1 MHIWVLL
8 SVLTLNNKNG
18 LFLWCNVHHSFHL
31 SRKRSGTLPLASNNN
46 NKTFIAGSRAFSMT
60 LWPLSSSNEQLL
72 LDWTNILM
80 KLFRH
85 RSYLQFSQLLFY
97 CHLLLFQLFGRKV
110 WNLENSP
117 SMPKRDQIQHCCSRV
132 IVLLTKRLRAA
143 HPISKQ
149 KRWASSVSRESKR
162 SNSAASFRLLCN
174 YSDSKAQQLHPTIFG
189 NPRDVFTLHQTQ
201 NTKWN
206 HTENEM
212 PTITT
217 LSLDDVQ
224 KHPTELVR
232 CLSFFFFFW

>member
-1 MHIWVLL
+1 
-8 SVLTLNNKNG
+8 
-18 LFLWCNVHHSFHL
+18 
-31 SRKRSGTLPLASNNN
+31 
-46 NKTFIAGSRAFSMT
+46 
-60 LWPLSSSNEQLL
+60 
-72 LDWTNILM
+72 
-80 KLFRH
+80 
-85 RSYLQFSQLLFY
+85 
-97 CHLLLFQLFGRKV
+97 
-110 WNLENSP
+110 
-117 SMPKRDQIQHCCSRV
+117 MPKRDQIQHCCSRV

-162 SNSAASFRLLCN
+162 SNRAASFRLLCN

-189 NPRDVFTLHQTQ
+189 NPRDLFTLHQTQ

-232 CLSFFFFFW
+232 CLSFFFFFGSWGTAWFLSTMEAALGQHAVKSTADRLPYFTRVAVTEHDSIPEARSPPHTPHPPGPPRWKTDKKINKL